1 MPGGTEVLE
10 RTRVAQVETG
20 KNGRCGTAR
29 NHGEFRLDA
38 RCDGEHDPEQ
48 TCASGLMHS
57 RGAMHRIGWAA
68 ALLVAF
74 CAHAHAA
81 RATKPDAEV
90 LSACISAT
98 LSKAA
103 RSSYPSK
110 GDNVVYVLPDEEKYA
125 ASLSDDQLRV
135 DLRDPANWS
144 TLRALF
150 QNLRDRAG
158 KGWRPPKNIAVSGFR
173 IKIATP
179 HSGTT
184 SFRHST
190 TCTTRS
196 TRRVIPRMVDRVS
209 SIRHSVPHPMA
220 RVPTANCRCRTG
232 NGSSSIR
239 GFRSTPDSTSVSET

>member
-110 GDNVVYVLPDEEKYA
+110 RDNVVYVLPDEEKYA

-173 IKIATP
+173 IKIANPPLRDNLFPSFDHLYYSFYPPGYSADGRSSVVNTAFGPTP
-179 HSGTT
+179 HGAS
-184 SFRHST
+184 
-190 TCTTRS
+190 
-196 TRRVIPRMVDRVS
+196 
-209 SIRHSVPHPMA
+209 
-220 RVPTANCRCRTG
+220 ANCELSLQDG
-232 NGSSSIR
+232 KWIVVNSWISIYA
-239 GFRSTPDSTSVSET
+239 